1 MAAVRH
7 KWFGTAQIIRR
18 EGDLIVIQYDKTGT
32 KSNLKFP
39 DSFITTPCLFVLD
52 AELQREVDAIVE
64 ARDEEARILRAEKE
78 AQRAAQREQEKVA
91 QRPSASGTRRVGRT
105 FVAVNRTGDIEKDF
119 AHFLEVNGYSSI
131 TVHGTK
137 STVYSYVNSVK
148 SIMEDDGLTWD
159 SLEKAISSV
168 VQLYDIGGA
177 KEDIGYNSKST
188 VINALRRFED
198 FVNNSTP

>member
-1 MAAVRH
+1 MGTVKHKLFGMA
-7 KWFGTAQIIRR
+7 KIIRR
-18 EGDLIVIQYDKTGT
+18 DGDRITIKYDKDG
-32 KSNLKFP
+32 KEFELKIP
-39 DSFITTPCLFVLD
+39 DSFITKPCLFVLD

-64 ARDEEARILRAEKE
+64 AREEEARILRAEKE

-91 QRPSASGTRRVGRT
+91 QRPSASGTRRVGKT
-105 FVAVNRTGDIEKDF
+105 FVAVNRTGDVEKDF

-148 SIMEDDGLTWD
+148 SIMEDEGLTWD

-168 VQLYDIGGA
+168 VRLYDVGGA
-177 KEDIGYNSKST
+177 KEDIGYNGKST